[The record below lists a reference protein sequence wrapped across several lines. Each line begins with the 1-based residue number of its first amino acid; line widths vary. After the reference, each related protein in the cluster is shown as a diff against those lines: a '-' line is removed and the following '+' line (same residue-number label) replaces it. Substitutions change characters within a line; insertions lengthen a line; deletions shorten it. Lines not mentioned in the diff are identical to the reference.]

1 MLEAAAE
8 TLLVNLYAA
17 SPDAVGRLKQL
28 HPAFDPAVGR
38 EMGVPEDA
46 SLGDMARAA
55 DLPLSAVLAAAR
67 GVIGVPEL
75 CGCGSCG
82 SGGAEKKPH

>member
-1 MLEAAAE
+1 MNQAAAE
-8 TLLVNLYAA
+8 TLLIDLYAA
-17 SPDAVGRLKQL
+17 APDAVERLKQI
-28 HPAFDPAVGR
+28 HPAFDPKIGR
-38 EMGVPEDA
+38 EMGVPPGA

-82 SGGAEKKPH
+82 GGAEKKSH